1 MMIGARTALWSNKMS
16 EATLNQF
23 LNNELEEIVIPA
35 SFSGTFPFFIGKWAT
50 NLKRII
56 QDGFPSQLSNEI
68 SIYTANQI
76 SIPNIEEFYVNCAFY
91 ANNKKN
97 LRIAKVKSVGSAA
110 YDFYNCG
117 VNAVSTDI
125 YCYGQSSESIHPT
138 QYWSR
143 HIVFHGTDGNRVVYD
158 SASAAWVIEPDS
170 STDDN

>member
-1 MMIGARTALWSNKMS
+1 MELAARTALWSNKMS

-35 SFSGTFPFFIGKWAT
+35 SFSGTFPFFIGIWAT

-56 QDGFPSQLSNEI
+56 QEGFPSQLSNEL
-68 SIYTANQI
+68 SIYTSNQI
-76 SIPNIEEFYVNCAFY
+76 SIPNLEEFYVNSIFY

-97 LRIAKVKSVGSAA
+97 LRIAKVKGVGSGA

-125 YCYGQSSESIHPT
+125 YCYGQSSENIKPP

-143 HIVFHGTDGNRVVYD
+143 HIVFHGNDGNRVVYN
-158 SASAAWVIEPDS
+158 SASDAWVIEPDS
-170 STDDN
+170 STYDN